1 MRTCAQNFANAFRRC
16 CGRSSCCDGRRR
28 HNSCGKVIIL
38 GSSGIFIGLDD
49 DDVGSSSVWS
59 YLVGF
64 ELCSSG
70 NNDNGDGFD
79 SFAAGRGKRW
89 VGRQVKILSWSSRG
103 FWSNG

>member
-64 ELCSSG
+64 
-70 NNDNGDGFD
+70 
-79 SFAAGRGKRW
+79 AAAVTTTMAMGLIALPQVGERG
-89 VGRQVKILSWSSRG
+89 G
-103 FWSNG
+103 